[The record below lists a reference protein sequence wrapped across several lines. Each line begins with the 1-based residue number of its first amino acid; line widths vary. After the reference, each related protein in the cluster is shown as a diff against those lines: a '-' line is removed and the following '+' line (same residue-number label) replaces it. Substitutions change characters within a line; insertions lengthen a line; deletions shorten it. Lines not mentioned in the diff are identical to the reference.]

1 MTVGASQYIAISVTR
16 GEDSFIYRNGELIG
30 TEVVKAND
38 LTHPEYPLV
47 MGCLLECNKQPG
59 RFFGGSIHQVALF
72 TGVALTLE
80 ETNEIMEQ
88 GLANTRS
95 VSSEGKLTTAWANVK
110 IQN

>member
-1 MTVGASQYIAISVTR
+1 MERTHSYT
-16 GEDSFIYRNGELIG
+16 ETGELVG

-38 LTHPEYPLV
+38 LTHPEYSLV
-47 MGCLLECNKQPG
+47 MGHLLECNKQPG
-59 RFFGGSIHQVALF
+59 RSF

-88 GLANTRS
+88 GLANTLS
-95 VSSEGKLTTAWANVK
+95 VSSEGKLTTTWANVK